1 MICYF
6 KGICYKECIIVNC
19 KQINFLFLMKLYH
32 INLKSIILIVIIF
45 FITGCVNTKTKMTS
59 KLSINSYQYGK
70 TIDNIDV
77 DQFILS
83 NNKGMEVSIIT
94 YGGIITSWTAP
105 DKNGDYKDIV
115 LGYNT
120 LAEYEN
126 ENPYFGALIGRYGN
140 RIAKGKFSLDDREYT
155 LAVNNGVNHL
165 HGGLKGF
172 DKVVWDA
179 KTVLSDSTVSLELS
193 YMSKDMEEGYPGN
206 LKTKVTYRLNNKDE
220 LSVSYEATSDK
231 PTIVNLTQHSYFNL
245 TADFNRNILGHELV
259 INANSFLPVD
269 KTLIPS
275 GEFRDV
281 TETPFDFRAPKAIGT
296 HIDNENSQ
304 LKNGLGYDHCWVLN
318 DQDTG
323 VRFVASAYEP
333 VSGRLL
339 ELFSNEPG
347 IQFYSGNFLD
357 GSLPSKNKGMYQH
370 RTGFCLE
377 TQHYPDSPNKENFP
391 TVKLNPGEQYK
402 STTKFKLSVK

>member
-1 MICYF
+1 
-6 KGICYKECIIVNC
+6 
-19 KQINFLFLMKLYH
+19 MKK
-32 INLKSIILIVIIF
+32 IEILIVIFLVI
-45 FITGCVNTKTKMTS
+45 ISNSCTKISKKMQVL
-59 KLSINSYQYGK
+59 K
-70 TIDNIDV
+70 IDKIQFGETMDGTDV

-83 NNKGMEVSIIT
+83 NNNGMEIRIIT
-94 YGGIITSWTAP
+94 YGGVITSWTAP
-105 DKNGDYKDIV
+105 DKNGNYKDIV

-120 LAEYEN
+120 LAEYEA
-126 ENPYFGALIGRYGN
+126 ETPYFGALIGRYGN
-140 RIAKGKFSLDDREYT
+140 RIAKGKFSLDDQEYT

-179 KTVLSDSTVSLELS
+179 KTIISDSTVSLELS
-193 YMSKDMEEGYPGN
+193 YLSKDMEEGYPGN
-206 LKTKVTYRLNNKDE
+206 LETKVTYTLNNKDE
-220 LSVSYEATSDK
+220 LSVNYEATTDK

-245 TADFNRNILGHELV
+245 TADFNQDILGHELV
-259 INANSFLPVD
+259 INADSFLPID
-269 KTLIPS
+269 NTLIPT

-281 TETPFDFRAPKAIGT
+281 TGTPFDFKTSKAIGI
-296 HIDNENSQ
+296 HIDNENIQ

-318 DQDTG
+318 DQNTG

-339 ELFSNEPG
+339 EVFSDEPG

-357 GSLPSKNKGMYQH
+357 GTLPSKNNGVYQH

-377 TQHYPDSPNKENFP
+377 TQHYPDSPNQKNFP
-391 TVKLNPGEQYK
+391 SVRINPGEKYNSK
-402 STTKFKLSVK
+402 TVFRLSAASK

>member
-1 MICYF
+1 MNKI
-6 KGICYKECIIVNC
+6 E
-19 KQINFLFLMKLYH
+19 
-32 INLKSIILIVIIF
+32 ILIVIFLVI
-45 FITGCVNTKTKMTS
+45 ISNSCTKISKKMQVLKIDKIQFGETMDGTS
-59 KLSINSYQYGK
+59 
-70 TIDNIDV
+70 V

-83 NNKGMEVSIIT
+83 NNNGMEVRIIT
-94 YGGIITSWTAP
+94 YGGIITSLTAP

-120 LAEYEN
+120 LAEYEA
-126 ENPYFGALIGRYGN
+126 ETPYFGALIGRYGN
-140 RIAKGKFSLDDREYT
+140 RIAKGKFSLYDQEYT

-179 KTVLSDSTVSLELS
+179 KTIVSDATVSLELS
-193 YMSKDMEEGYPGN
+193 YLSKDMEEGYPGN
-206 LKTKVTYRLNNKDE
+206 LETKVTYTLNNKDE
-220 LSVSYEATSDK
+220 LSVSYEATTDK

-245 TADFNRNILGHELV
+245 TADFNQDILGHELV
-259 INANSFLPVD
+259 INSDSFLPVD
-269 KTLIPS
+269 NTLIPT

-281 TETPFDFRAPKAIGT
+281 TGTPFDFRTSKTIGT
-296 HIDNENSQ
+296 HIDNENIQ

-339 ELFSNEPG
+339 EVFSDEPG

-357 GSLPSKNKGMYQH
+357 GTLPSKNKGMYQH

-377 TQHYPDSPNKENFP
+377 TQHYPDSPNQKNFP
-391 TVKLNPGEQYK
+391 SVRLNPGEKYNSK
-402 STTKFKLSVK
+402 TVFRLAIKPFI

>member
-1 MICYF
+1 
-6 KGICYKECIIVNC
+6 
-19 KQINFLFLMKLYH
+19 MKK
-32 INLKSIILIVIIF
+32 IEILIVIFLVIISNSCTKISKKMQVLKIDKIQF
-45 FITGCVNTKTKMTS
+45 GETMDGTG
-59 KLSINSYQYGK
+59 
-70 TIDNIDV
+70 V

-83 NNKGMEVSIIT
+83 NNNGMEVRIIT

-105 DKNGDYKDIV
+105 DKNGNYKDIV

-120 LAEYEN
+120 LAEYVAET
-126 ENPYFGALIGRYGN
+126 PYFGALIGRYGN
-140 RIAKGKFSLDDREYT
+140 RIAKGKFSLDNQEYT

-179 KTVLSDSTVSLELS
+179 KTIVSDSTVSLELS
-193 YMSKDMEEGYPGN
+193 YLSKDMEEGYPGN
-206 LKTKVTYRLNNKDE
+206 LETKVTYTLNNKDE
-220 LSVSYEATSDK
+220 LSVNYEATTDK

-245 TADFNRNILGHELV
+245 TADFNQDILGHELV
-259 INANSFLPVD
+259 INADSFLPVD
-269 KTLIPS
+269 NTLIPT

-281 TETPFDFRAPKAIGT
+281 TGTPFDFKTSKAIGT
-296 HIDNENSQ
+296 HIDNENIQ
-304 LKNGLGYDHCWVLN
+304 LNNGLGYDHCWVLN
-318 DQDTG
+318 DQNTG

-339 ELFSNEPG
+339 EVFSDEPG

-357 GSLPSKNKGMYQH
+357 GTLPSKNNGVYQH

-377 TQHYPDSPNKENFP
+377 TQHYPDSPNQKNFP
-391 TVKLNPGEQYK
+391 SVRLNPGEKYNSK
-402 STTKFKLSVK
+402 TVFRLSAVS

>member
-1 MICYF
+1 
-6 KGICYKECIIVNC
+6 
-19 KQINFLFLMKLYH
+19 MKK
-32 INLKSIILIVIIF
+32 IEILIIIFLVIISNS
-45 FITGCVNTKTKMTS
+45 CTKISKKMQVV
-59 KLSINSYQYGK
+59 K
-70 TIDNIDV
+70 IDKIQFGETMDGTNV

-83 NNKGMEVSIIT
+83 NNNGMEIRIIT

-105 DKNGDYKDIV
+105 DKNGNYEDIV

-120 LAEYEN
+120 LAEYEA
-126 ENPYFGALIGRYGN
+126 ETPYFGALIGRYGN
-140 RIAKGKFSLDDREYT
+140 RIAKGKFSLDNKEYT

-179 KTVLSDSTVSLELS
+179 KTIISDSTVSLKLS
-193 YMSKDMEEGYPGN
+193 YLSKDMEEGYPGN
-206 LKTKVTYRLNNKDE
+206 LETKVTYTLNNKDE
-220 LSVSYEATSDK
+220 LSVSYEATTDK

-245 TADFNRNILGHELV
+245 TADFNKDILGHELV
-259 INANSFLPVD
+259 INADSFLPVD
-269 KTLIPS
+269 KTLIPT

-281 TETPFDFRAPKAIGT
+281 TGTPFDFKTSKTIGT
-296 HIDNENSQ
+296 HIDNENIQ

-318 DQDTG
+318 DQDNG

-333 VSGRLL
+333 ISGRLL
-339 ELFSNEPG
+339 EVFSDEPG

-357 GSLPSKNKGMYQH
+357 GTLPSKNKGMYQH

-377 TQHYPDSPNKENFP
+377 TQHYPNSPNQENF
-391 TVKLNPGEQYK
+391 TSVLLKPGEKYK
-402 STTKFKLSVK
+402 SKTVFRLAIKPFI

>member
-1 MICYF
+1 
-6 KGICYKECIIVNC
+6 
-19 KQINFLFLMKLYH
+19 MKK
-32 INLKSIILIVIIF
+32 IEILIVIFLVIISNSCTKISKKMQVLKIDKIQF
-45 FITGCVNTKTKMTS
+45 GETMDGTG
-59 KLSINSYQYGK
+59 
-70 TIDNIDV
+70 V

-83 NNKGMEVSIIT
+83 NNNGMEVRIIT

-120 LAEYEN
+120 LAEYEA
-126 ENPYFGALIGRYGN
+126 ETPYFGALIGRYGN
-140 RIAKGKFSLDDREYT
+140 RIAKGKFSLDNQEYT

-172 DKVVWDA
+172 DKVIWDA
-179 KTVLSDSTVSLELS
+179 KTIVSDSTVSLELS
-193 YMSKDMEEGYPGN
+193 YLSNDMEEGYPGN
-206 LKTKVTYRLNNKDE
+206 LETKVTYTLNNKDE
-220 LSVSYEATSDK
+220 LSVNYEATTDK

-245 TADFNRNILGHELV
+245 TADFNQDILGHELV
-259 INANSFLPVD
+259 INADSFLPVD
-269 KTLIPS
+269 NTLIPT

-281 TETPFDFRAPKAIGT
+281 TGTPFDFKTSKAIGT
-296 HIDNENSQ
+296 HIDNENIQ

-318 DQDTG
+318 DQNTG

-339 ELFSNEPG
+339 EVFSDEPG

-357 GSLPSKNKGMYQH
+357 GTLPSKNKGVYQH

-377 TQHYPDSPNKENFP
+377 TQHYPDSPNQKNFP
-391 TVKLNPGEQYK
+391 SVRLNPGEKYNSK
-402 STTKFKLSVK
+402 TVFRLSAIS